1 MEDFTEEG
9 RMSRDLKDELFPLRG
24 VDEEACQAG
33 NTKTRGP
40 ETERHGMSQGHVIV
54 LSHFT

>member
-1 MEDFTEEG
+1 MEAGFFMENFIEEG
-9 RMSRDLKDELFPLRG
+9 RMSRDFKVQLYPVRG
-24 VDEEACQAG
+24 VDGEACQVG

-40 ETERHGMSQGHVIV
+40 ETERHGMS